1 MSISQGSPQITHLL
15 FANDNLLF
23 SNVSLSKCH
32 TIKNIL
38 QVYELATGQKIN
50 CEKTS
55 IFFSNNASPSLRE
68 EIRLFFNATS
78 NVPLEK
84 YLGLPPIIGGGKKQA
99 FADIKSRIQEKL
111 GGWKG
116 KLLSQAGRETLIKS
130 VAQAILVYAMN
141 YFLLPIGFCEDI
153 NSMMGQF
160 WWGQKEEEKKMH
172 WLS

>member
-84 YLGLPPIIGGGKKQA
+84 YLGLPPIIGRGKKQA
-99 FADIKSRIQEKL
+99 FADIKSKIQAKL

-116 KLLSQAGRETLIKS
+116 KLLSQASRETLIKS
-130 VAQAILVYAMN
+130 LAQAIPVYAMN

-160 WWGQKEEEKKMH
+160 W
-172 WLS
+172 